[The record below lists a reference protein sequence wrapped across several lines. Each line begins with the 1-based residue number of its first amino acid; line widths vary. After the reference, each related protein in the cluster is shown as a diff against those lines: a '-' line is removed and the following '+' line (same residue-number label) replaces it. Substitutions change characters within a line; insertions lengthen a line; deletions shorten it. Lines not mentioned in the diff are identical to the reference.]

1 MEALVAEGEINFKSN
16 AMRLIEKKL
25 PADATRDEKKT
36 LLYKNGYK
44 YD

>member
-1 MEALVAEGEINFKSN
+1 
-16 AMRLIEKKL
+16 MRLIEKKL
-25 PADATRDEKKT
+25 PDGANSEEKKT